1 MNGANTLT
9 RRVVVEGRVQG
20 VGYRYFAR
28 TAALRLGVAGWVCNR
43 DDGSVEALLFGPAE
57 AVDALIAELR
67 RGPPGAKVLSVELV
81 EKDESEVA
89 PPVFEVRATR

>member
-1 MNGANTLT
+1 MNGANTLR

-28 TAALRLGVAGWVCNR
+28 TAALRLGVAGWVRNR
-43 DDGSVEALLFGPAE
+43 ADGSVEALLSGPAD
-57 AVDALIAELR
+57 AVEALIAALR
-67 RGPPGAKVLSVELV
+67 RGPPGARVLSVGLV